1 VNVTVDAK
9 GQPTFEIVKNVAWDA
24 IEETPEA
31 QALVA
36 RAEAVCFGTLAQRSA
51 RSRATIQGLLS
62 HARSARLK
70 VCDINFRQ
78 RFYTREI
85 VEASLRAANLLK
97 LNEDELPV
105 LLKLVEIRANGA
117 ASRSDVLGLMKKFDL
132 DLVCVTLGERG
143 AILHTRPA
151 EIHSPGYRVKV
162 ADTVGS
168 GDAFTA
174 GFVVKLLSGAPLEE
188 ALHFANRVGAY
199 VASKPGAT
207 PPLDA
212 KMMSAFAARP
222 MDRKAAFLNEIK
234 RLTLQASADPD
245 TFFRAFFERVGG
257 IIEAQGGSMWFHEK
271 ASDKLHCRVDSKP
284 KEFATQTPEQ
294 EVIEKAVLNA
304 IKSGNSILVA
314 PDQGDSALAKASGK
328 ESGNNVLS
336 AMCVP
341 YEIDQESSGALFF
354 FTDGQQRRF
363 DTTDVYLVKQLA
375 TYVRAYCLN
384 RKRTG

>member
-1 VNVTVDAK
+1 MGEVLWDVFPKARLLGGAPLNFAVHARNLGADAHIVSRIGTDELGEEIARAVQHFGLSMKTVQRDPKRPTGRVNVTVDAK

-31 QALVA
+31 RALVA

-117 ASRSDVLGLMKKFDL
+117 ASRSDVLGLMKNFDL

-143 AILHTRPA
+143 AVLHTRPA

-174 GFVVKLLSGAPLEE
+174 GLVVKLLSGAPHEE
-188 ALHFANRVGAY
+188 ALDFANRVGAY

-222 MDRKAAFLNEIK
+222 
-234 RLTLQASADPD
+234 
-245 TFFRAFFERVGG
+245 
-257 IIEAQGGSMWFHEK
+257 
-271 ASDKLHCRVDSKP
+271 
-284 KEFATQTPEQ
+284 
-294 EVIEKAVLNA
+294 
-304 IKSGNSILVA
+304 
-314 PDQGDSALAKASGK
+314 
-328 ESGNNVLS
+328 
-336 AMCVP
+336 
-341 YEIDQESSGALFF
+341 
-354 FTDGQQRRF
+354 
-363 DTTDVYLVKQLA
+363 
-375 TYVRAYCLN
+375 
-384 RKRTG
+384 